1 MTLLG
6 SIPHSFPAFVG
17 IYWSKR
23 LNQNE
28 VPKVIKNIIKR
39 DYDDH
44 IPINWTIRSGRF
56 LAKFKAKGVQKYIF
70 FNLFGQINKTIT
82 ELNFQILPAKIQRQ
96 IADNYSEFELISIF
110 LVKKASGIKYE
121 LEVKSDFTSFCLL
134 FDHDG
139 KIISR
144 KSERS
149 IE

>member
-6 SIPHSFPAFVG
+6 SILHSFPAFVG

-96 IADNYSEFELISIF
+96 IADNYSEFELIGIF